1 MLRIDE
7 EKRREWLRALRR
19 FKYGIKVRAKLGVL
33 QTICEQ
39 VHTQRKGKQQ
49 WDAPQWEHDRRVT
62 FLYTCIRDNEF
73 PPELL
78 EVFVKTA
85 EGTFL
90 TRNRQPTVDK
100 VLDAV
105 NQVCKQNSR
114 ALRHKF
120 GVFVRG
126 DNGYYEEAAQEVPA
140 QAGAVQPT
148 GLRAGEHDASG

>member
-1 MLRIDE
+1 MPRIDE

-33 QTICEQ
+33 QSICEQ
-39 VHTQRKGKQQ
+39 VAAERKGKQV
-49 WDAPQWEHDRRVT
+49 WDAPQWEHDRWVT

-78 EVFVKTA
+78 EGFVKTA
-85 EGTFL
+85 EVTFL
-90 TRNRQPTVDK
+90 TPNRQPTVDK

-126 DNGYYEEAAQEVPA
+126 DNGYYEEAAALKTDDYE
-140 QAGAVQPT
+140 PT
-148 GLRAGEHDASG
+148 IF